1 MDQRCKEES
10 LVRRAQS
17 PLLELPFP
25 TFTHPAAVTARLRPM
40 LAAAARMTAAG
51 CQGAGDG
58 ASSPG
63 NRTCYPRGIRR
74 ARGQQA
80 PAEKEKLM
88 GGGGATEDGCGHW
101 LKEELPKAHLLG
113 EELFLRFTASIESRE
128 NRYSLG
134 TGELFQS
141 CGAICL
147 LSADTAT
154 LYRSPWSQR

>member
-1 MDQRCKEES
+1 MLGIAPSTDKRCKEES

-17 PLLELPFP
+17 PLPELPFP
-25 TFTHPAAVTARLRPM
+25 TFTHQAAVTVRRQPM

-88 GGGGATEDGCGHW
+88 GRGGHRGWPRALANGGTAESAPPRRRAVLEIHS
-101 LKEELPKAHLLG
+101 
-113 EELFLRFTASIESRE
+113 LF
-128 NRYSLG
+128 
-134 TGELFQS
+134 
-141 CGAICL
+141 
-147 LSADTAT
+147 
-154 LYRSPWSQR
+154 

>member
-10 LVRRAQS
+10 LVRRVQS
-17 PLLELPFP
+17 SLLELPFP
-25 TFTHPAAVTARLRPM
+25 IFTHLAAVTARFQPI

-51 CQGAGDG
+51 CQGADDG

-80 PAEKEKLM
+80 PAEKGKLM
-88 GGGGATEDGCGHW
+88 GGREDGCGR

-113 EELFLRFTASIESRE
+113 EELFLRSKASFESRE

-134 TGELFQS
+134 TGALFQS

-154 LYRSPWSQR
+154 L

>member
-25 TFTHPAAVTARLRPM
+25 TFTHLAAVTARLRPM

-51 CQGAGDG
+51 FQGADDG

-88 GGGGATEDGCGHW
+88 AGHRGWLRALAKGGTAESAPPRRGAVLEIHS
-101 LKEELPKAHLLG
+101 
-113 EELFLRFTASIESRE
+113 LF
-128 NRYSLG
+128 
-134 TGELFQS
+134 
-141 CGAICL
+141 
-147 LSADTAT
+147 
-154 LYRSPWSQR
+154 

>member
-80 PAEKEKLM
+80 
-88 GGGGATEDGCGHW
+88 
-101 LKEELPKAHLLG
+101 
-113 EELFLRFTASIESRE
+113 
-128 NRYSLG
+128 LG

>member
-88 GGGGATEDGCGHW
+88 GGGGGHRGW
-101 LKEELPKAHLLG
+101 LRALAKG
-113 EELFLRFTASIESRE
+113 GTAESAPPRRGAVLE
-128 NRYSLG
+128 IHSL
-134 TGELFQS
+134 
-141 CGAICL
+141 
-147 LSADTAT
+147 
-154 LYRSPWSQR
+154 Y